1 MSLAGSAINSDS
13 SCAAGKTLLA
23 RAVAGEAKVPF
34 FSVAGSE
41 FEEMYVGVGA
51 ARVRGMFEQARKH
64 APCILFM
71 DEFDGVGKQRSI
83 SGQES
88 DGAPST
94 LLTFLFGPFFDAAW
108 VCSAHS
114 ALQRTIGGR
123 QFVQPSL
130 QFTAPAEAGL

>member
-1 MSLAGSAINSDS
+1 M
-13 SCAAGKTLLA
+13 
-23 RAVAGEAKVPF
+23 AGEAGVPF

-71 DEFDGVGKQRSI
+71 DEFDGVGKQRAI

-88 DGAPST
+88 DGGY
-94 LLTFLFGPFFDAAW
+94 LLTFMPAGMLLKLICHVLARVCRRRRAQPSSAGPFCAPGVV
-108 VCSAHS
+108 VCVS
-114 ALQRTIGGR
+114 ALEHDLAAKPQSACGR
-123 QFVQPSL
+123 VLICNPRQ
-130 QFTAPAEAGL
+130 T

>member
-1 MSLAGSAINSDS
+1 MHTLA
-13 SCAAGKTLLA
+13 CVCVCAGKTLLA
-23 RAVAGEAKVPF
+23 RAVAGEAGVPF

-88 DGAPST
+88 DGE
-94 LLTFLFGPFFDAAW
+94 FGGGGQGWQVCEGLVAGVRVLRMEAA
-108 VCSAHS
+108 
-114 ALQRTIGGR
+114 GR
-123 QFVQPSL
+123 E
-130 QFTAPAEAGL
+130 AEARFLCSCVCWGKLQLAAISWP